1 VRQTT
6 PLTRST
12 KTFLALPLILLLIAL
27 SSNVEAHSGNGSSQ
41 DIKPDTNK
49 GRVSVSQISY
59 RLADGSVY
67 LSKETQRRLSIRT
80 QIPPLE
86 HQATSIELAG
96 RVIADP
102 SATARIQ
109 TTYGGRIERADRDI
123 PLVGQIVK
131 RGETL
136 AFLRFEAEPYTLA
149 SQKGQLAELQTQR
162 LIAEQRYNRL
172 VSLEGTVPKKDIDG
186 AKLEAEG
193 LRARE
198 LNIQRTLNIRE
209 PILAPIDGVIAKVDL
224 VQGQVVNPQQVLGE
238 VINSSRLLVE
248 VLAPKPLVGLGVA
261 SAATKESPPL
271 QLKFIGSSPVMR
283 EGLVPSLFSIVS
295 LSQHERSS
303 LSVGQPT
310 TVLIKT
316 QQYLKGFVLPANAV
330 VRSPSNEAIVWT
342 KESAERFVS
351 KPVNYTLL
359 DAHRVLVT
367 NGLDEESRVV
377 VDGAPLI
384 SQIR

>member
-1 VRQTT
+1 MA
-6 PLTRST
+6 
-12 KTFLALPLILLLIAL
+12 LA
-27 SSNVEAHSGNGSSQ
+27 SNVEADAGHGKSK
-41 DIKPDTNK
+41 DITTNTTT
-49 GRVSVSQISY
+49 GRAHPPQISY

-67 LSKETQRRLSIRT
+67 LAKETQRRLAIRT

-96 RVIADP
+96 RVVADP

-109 TTYGGRIERADRDI
+109 TAYGGRIERAERDI
-123 PLVGQIVK
+123 PLVGQMVK

-136 AFLRFEAEPYTLA
+136 AYLRFQAEPYVLA
-149 SQKGQLAELQTQR
+149 SQQAQLTELQTQR
-162 LIAEQRYNRL
+162 RIAEERFNRL
-172 VSLEGTVPKKDIDG
+172 ASLEGTVPRKDIE
-186 AKLEAEG
+186 AARLEAQG

-198 LNIQRTLNIRE
+198 MSVHQSLNTRE
-209 PILAPIDGVIAKVDL
+209 PILAPIDGVIAKADL

-238 VINSSRLLVE
+238 VINSSRMLIE
-248 VLAPKPLVGLGVA
+248 VVSPKPLVGLGVA
-261 SAATKESPPL
+261 SASTKESPPL

-283 EGLVPSLFSIVS
+283 DGLIPSLFSVMSI
-295 LSQHERSS
+295 SQHERSS
-303 LSVGQPT
+303 LSVGQPM

-351 KPVNYTLL
+351 KPVIYTLL

-377 VDGAPLI
+377 IDGAPLI

>member
-1 VRQTT
+1 VRKTT
-6 PLTRST
+6 SFTWAT
-12 KTFLALPLILLLIAL
+12 KTFLTFSFMLILMAL
-27 SSNVEAHSGNGSSQ
+27 ASNVEADAGHGKSKE
-41 DIKPDTNK
+41 ITTNITT
-49 GRVSVSQISY
+49 RRAHPPQISY

-67 LSKETQRRLSIRT
+67 LAKETQRRLAIRT

-96 RVIADP
+96 RVVADP

-109 TTYGGRIERADRDI
+109 TAYGGRIERAERDI
-123 PLVGQIVK
+123 PLVGQMVK

-136 AFLRFEAEPYTLA
+136 AYLRFQAEPYVLA
-149 SQKGQLAELQTQR
+149 SQQAQLSELQTQR
-162 LIAEQRYNRL
+162 RIAEERFNRL
-172 VSLEGTVPKKDIDG
+172 ASLEGTVPRKDIE
-186 AKLEAEG
+186 AARLEAQG

-198 LNIQRTLNIRE
+198 MSVHQSLNTRE
-209 PILAPIDGVIAKVDL
+209 PILAPIDGVIAKADL

-238 VINSSRLLVE
+238 VINSSRMLIE
-248 VLAPKPLVGLGVA
+248 VVSPKPLVGLGVA
-261 SAATKESPPL
+261 SASTKESPPL

-283 EGLVPSLFSIVS
+283 DGLIPSLFSVMSI
-295 LSQHERSS
+295 SQHERSS
-303 LSVGQPT
+303 LSVGQPM

-351 KPVNYTLL
+351 KPVIYTLL

-377 VDGAPLI
+377 IDGAPLI

>member
-1 VRQTT
+1 M
-6 PLTRST
+6 
-12 KTFLALPLILLLIAL
+12 LILMAL
-27 SSNVEAHSGNGSSQ
+27 ASNVEADAGHGKSK
-41 DIKPDTNK
+41 DITTNITT
-49 GRVSVSQISY
+49 GRAHPPQISY

-67 LSKETQRRLSIRT
+67 LAKETQRRLAIRT

-96 RVIADP
+96 RVVADP

-109 TTYGGRIERADRDI
+109 TAYGGRIERAERDI
-123 PLVGQIVK
+123 PLVGQMVK

-136 AFLRFEAEPYTLA
+136 AYLRFQAEPYVLA
-149 SQKGQLAELQTQR
+149 SQQAQLTELQTQR
-162 LIAEQRYNRL
+162 RIAEERFNRL
-172 VSLEGTVPKKDIDG
+172 ASLEGTVPRKDVE
-186 AKLEAEG
+186 AARLEAQG

-198 LNIQRTLNIRE
+198 MSVLQSLNTRE
-209 PILAPIDGVIAKVDL
+209 PILAPIDGVIAKADL

-238 VINSSRLLVE
+238 VINSSRMLIE
-248 VLAPKPLVGLGVA
+248 VVSPKPLVGLGVA
-261 SAATKESPPL
+261 SASTKESPPL

-283 EGLVPSLFSIVS
+283 DGLIPSLFSVMSI
-295 LSQHERSS
+295 SQHERSS
-303 LSVGQPT
+303 LSIGQPM

-351 KPVNYTLL
+351 KPVIYTLL

-367 NGLDEESRVV
+367 NGLDAESRVV
-377 VDGAPLI
+377 IDGAPLI

>member
-1 VRQTT
+1 MRQTT

-27 SSNVEAHSGNGSSQ
+27 SSNVEAHPGNGSSQ
-41 DIKPDTNK
+41 DIKTDTNK

-96 RVIADP
+96 RVVADP

-109 TTYGGRIERADRDI
+109 TAYGGRIERAERDI
-123 PLVGQIVK
+123 PLVGQMVK

-136 AFLRFEAEPYTLA
+136 AYLRFQAEPYVLA
-149 SQKGQLAELQTQR
+149 SQQAQLTELQTQR
-162 LIAEQRYNRL
+162 RIAEERFNRL
-172 VSLEGTVPKKDIDG
+172 ASLEGTVPRKDVE
-186 AKLEAEG
+186 AARLEAQG

-198 LNIQRTLNIRE
+198 MSVHQSLNTRE
-209 PILAPIDGVIAKVDL
+209 PILAPIDGVIAKADL

-238 VINSSRLLVE
+238 VINSSRMLIE
-248 VLAPKPLVGLGVA
+248 VVSPKPLVGLGVA
-261 SAATKESPPL
+261 SASTKESPPL

-283 EGLVPSLFSIVS
+283 DGLIPSLFSVMSI
-295 LSQHERSS
+295 SQHERSS
-303 LSVGQPT
+303 LSIGQPM

-351 KPVNYTLL
+351 KPVIYTLL

-367 NGLDEESRVV
+367 HGLDEESRVV
-377 VDGAPLI
+377 IDGAPLI